1 MARISL
7 QHLQIVSTQIIK
19 PSSPTPPNLNIHT
32 LSLFDQLAPHT
43 FVPLVFFFSHQ
54 GPGRSG
60 TYYHTTVDK
69 LELLRQS
76 LSTTLSRYYPF
87 AGRIKDKISIDCN
100 DEGVTFVEAWLE
112 GVTVSKILENP
123 RSEIVEMLFVD
134 GLQWKDSKMGSLLKV
149 QITLF
154 ECGGLSIGVLLSHK
168 LGDLAT
174 LVKFVQDWGL
184 ITRNN
189 GFCEE
194 ETVNPLF
201 FSADVFPHGDL
212 PAMSGA
218 VIEEG
223 NFTCKRFVFE
233 GSKIESLKNRIS
245 EKVQNPS
252 RVEVVSAL
260 IYKAIISA
268 SRNNNNSQN
277 QSTLLLQTLNLRKRV
292 VPPLPETLVG
302 SLVSFFPVG
311 VDGEREVVELHE
323 LVGTMRKEMGEFC
336 DRYAKKYRTKEWLE
350 LIKKRLNESRE
361 ILSKNG
367 NNQLVYRCSSGCNFP
382 IYEVDFGW
390 GVADWVT
397 MPAFKMK
404 NTVMMLD
411 AKNGGGIEAL
421 ISLQDGEM
429 AAFQDNEELLAFAS
443 LNPSVN

>member
-1 MARISL
+1 
-7 QHLQIVSTQIIK
+7 
-19 PSSPTPPNLNIHT
+19 
-32 LSLFDQLAPHT
+32 
-43 FVPLVFFFSHQ
+43 
-54 GPGRSG
+54 
-60 TYYHTTVDK
+60 
-69 LELLRQS
+69 
-76 LSTTLSRYYPF
+76 
-87 AGRIKDKISIDCN
+87 
-100 DEGVTFVEAWLE
+100 
-112 GVTVSKILENP
+112 
-123 RSEIVEMLFVD
+123 ML
-134 GLQWKDSKMGSLLKV
+134 
-149 QITLF
+149 
-154 ECGGLSIGVLLSHK
+154 
-168 LGDLAT
+168 
-174 LVKFVQDWGL
+174 
-184 ITRNN
+184 
-189 GFCEE
+189 
-194 ETVNPLF
+194 
-201 FSADVFPHGDL
+201 
-212 PAMSGA
+212 
-218 VIEEG
+218 
-223 NFTCKRFVFE
+223 E

-390 GVADWVT
+390 GVADWIT